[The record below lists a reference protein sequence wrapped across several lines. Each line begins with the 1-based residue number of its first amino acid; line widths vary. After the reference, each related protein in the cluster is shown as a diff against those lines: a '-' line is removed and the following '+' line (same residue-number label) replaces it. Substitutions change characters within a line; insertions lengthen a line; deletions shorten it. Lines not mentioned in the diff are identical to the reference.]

1 MRNGGKRLGPRG
13 SRRKVR
19 KWKLKP
25 LLFAHKVDG
34 SGVVRMYSQETVTVI
49 GTLETNKRG
58 TGFEVFG
65 PGVDGVKSGL
75 RENPG
80 LFPASPRKH
89 MTSIDY
95 DVNLLGT
102 VPRKLVVRLRK
113 NLKLIQKVPT
123 FNRKIGGY
131 ALKFEDPHVRLPS
144 KKNFILLA
152 SQPKAN
158 SGESSAADSSLKTV
172 VLCGKMAKST
182 YRICIHP
189 PVTLVQGFGI
199 ILSAFYKKALVS

>member
-1 MRNGGKRLGPRG
+1 
-13 SRRKVR
+13 
-19 KWKLKP
+19 
-25 LLFAHKVDG
+25 
-34 SGVVRMYSQETVTVI
+34 MYSQETVTVI
-49 GTLETNKRG
+49 GTLEANRRG
-58 TGFEVFG
+58 TGFEIFG
-65 PGVDGVKSGL
+65 PGVAGVGSGL

-89 MTSIDY
+89 VASIDY

-102 VPRKLVVRLRK
+102 VPRKLVVRLGK
-113 NLKLIQKVPT
+113 DLKLVQKVPT

-152 SQPKAN
+152 SRQEQSNAN
-158 SGESSAADSSLKTV
+158 GEGSPATAAPGGSLKTV